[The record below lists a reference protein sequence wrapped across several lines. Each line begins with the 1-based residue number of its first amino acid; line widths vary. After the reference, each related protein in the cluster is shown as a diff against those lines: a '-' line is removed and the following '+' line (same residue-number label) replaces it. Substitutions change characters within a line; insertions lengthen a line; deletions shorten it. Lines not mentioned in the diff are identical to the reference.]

1 MFCRACGKQIE
12 ADARFCRFC
21 GKSQAEG
28 PAAGSAGPGA
38 KAATGSGSKTQLD
51 DMLGGMGLERWLR
64 RVFPRHHLQDEITH
78 FVTIAA
84 IVIGVVGFLLALRR
98 GAITPAGE
106 RRPTGGMRRRSPPQR
121 NSRPLGSR
129 LWSSAELG
137 GGRFGRLLWRL
148 GHLPLDL
155 VFVFTHGCTSQ

>member
-21 GKSQAEG
+21 GKSLAEG

-78 FVTIAA
+78 FLTIAA
-84 IVIGVVGFLLALRR
+84 IVIGVAGFLLALFPPLGAGLYALAWLLFAILLMLFVMHRDATLAHARTDQPEDARTGRHHAGR
-98 GAITPAGE
+98 GAVPDRGDAPRE
-106 RRPTGGMRRRSPPQR
+106 PPTKQ
-121 NSRPLGSR
+121 
-129 LWSSAELG
+129 
-137 GGRFGRLLWRL
+137 
-148 GHLPLDL
+148 
-155 VFVFTHGCTSQ
+155 